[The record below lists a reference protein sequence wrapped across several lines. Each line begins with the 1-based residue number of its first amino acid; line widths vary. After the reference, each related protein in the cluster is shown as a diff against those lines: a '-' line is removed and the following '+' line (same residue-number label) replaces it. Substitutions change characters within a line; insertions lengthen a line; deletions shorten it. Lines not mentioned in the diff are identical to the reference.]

1 MSTKIRY
8 RASGSQNSLFFDRC
22 MFCNVIKMSG
32 IMSSGGKTQ
41 CIIYGVVSIQL
52 QNKINKKKMQ
62 KLYQKISIK
71 E

>member
-1 MSTKIRY
+1 
-8 RASGSQNSLFFDRC
+8 
-22 MFCNVIKMSG
+22 
-32 IMSSGGKTQ
+32 MSSGGKTQ

-52 QNKINKKKMQ
+52 HKKLNKKKMQ